1 MKLPVIVLITY
12 LIAFVVI
19 TGVAYFILE
28 RRRIK
33 KALEDP
39 AAARHSN
46 LPAPDTVARCV
57 TFVVIFVMFWGLSN
71 ALSKMS
77 ADISQ
82 AIEDGAYTIVN
93 NNGADE
99 IVETL
104 MEHKSSLAYFCDWE
118 NDNREI
124 EISLVPK
131 QVNDST
137 TVTVYL
143 GDESITLTRGKG
155 AEFTGTLGL
164 KAADYEGAV
173 YIVSVETDGVICS
186 ESVES
191 NIWW

>member
-1 MKLPVIVLITY
+1 MLIY
-12 LIAFVVI
+12 LISFVAI
-19 TGVAYFILE
+19 TGTAYYVLE

-99 IVETL
+99 LNETL
-104 MEHKSSLAYFCDWE
+104 MEQQSNLVYFYTSCE
-118 NDNREI
+118 NQASGKFEI
-124 EISLVPK
+124 EAVPK
-131 QVNDST
+131 TVSKNT
-137 TVTVYL
+137 TVTVTL
-143 GDESITLTRGKG
+143 GKSHVTLTRGEG
-155 AEFTGTLGL
+155 AEFTGTLMFN
-164 KAADYEGAV
+164 DEDFESDFV
-173 YIVSVETDGVICS
+173 ISIETDGIIYS
-186 ESVES
+186 EMAE
-191 NIWW
+191 NEYNYI